1 MKLEELIQE
10 INKKGGLSSF
20 RVCVQVKDD
29 TNSFIVDDVKIDNEN
44 CVILLDVKEVTYW
57 HWITSMLLL
66 KRGGEVMKESTQKAY
81 DSLVSRLKGENYQI
95 TPNDLTE
102 LDTIVNGLSTDYDNA
117 VESLNKSEQQ
127 INQLKQD
134 NWDLYNKI
142 PRGTSNSN
150 TDNNSQNY
158 TVEDL
163 FK

>member
-1 MKLEELIQE
+1 
-10 INKKGGLSSF
+10 
-20 RVCVQVKDD
+20 
-29 TNSFIVDDVKIDNEN
+29 
-44 CVILLDVKEVTYW
+44 
-57 HWITSMLLL
+57 
-66 KRGGEVMKESTQKAY
+66 MKESTQKAY

-127 INQLKQD
+127 ISQLKQD

-142 PRGTSNSN
+142 PRESSNSGA
-150 TDNNSQNY
+150 DNNNQSY
-158 TVEDL
+158 TVDDL

>member
-1 MKLEELIQE
+1 
-10 INKKGGLSSF
+10 
-20 RVCVQVKDD
+20 
-29 TNSFIVDDVKIDNEN
+29 
-44 CVILLDVKEVTYW
+44 
-57 HWITSMLLL
+57 
-66 KRGGEVMKESTQKAY
+66 MKESTQKAY
-81 DSLVSRLKGENYQI
+81 DSLVTRLKGENYQI

-142 PRGTSNSN
+142 PRGSSNGN

-163 FK
+163 FKN

>member
-1 MKLEELIQE
+1 
-10 INKKGGLSSF
+10 
-20 RVCVQVKDD
+20 
-29 TNSFIVDDVKIDNEN
+29 
-44 CVILLDVKEVTYW
+44 
-57 HWITSMLLL
+57 
-66 KRGGEVMKESTQKAY
+66 MKESTQKAY
-81 DSLVSRLKGENYQI
+81 DNLVSRLKGENYQI

-142 PRGTSNSN
+142 PRGSSSGNTDSNSQ
-150 TDNNSQNY
+150 SY

>member
-1 MKLEELIQE
+1 
-10 INKKGGLSSF
+10 
-20 RVCVQVKDD
+20 
-29 TNSFIVDDVKIDNEN
+29 
-44 CVILLDVKEVTYW
+44 
-57 HWITSMLLL
+57 
-66 KRGGEVMKESTQKAY
+66 MKESTQKAY
-81 DSLVSRLKGENYQI
+81 DSLVTRLKGENYQI

-127 INQLKQD
+127 ISQLKQD

-142 PRGTSNSN
+142 PRGSSNSN

-163 FK
+163 FKD

>member
-1 MKLEELIQE
+1 
-10 INKKGGLSSF
+10 
-20 RVCVQVKDD
+20 
-29 TNSFIVDDVKIDNEN
+29 
-44 CVILLDVKEVTYW
+44 
-57 HWITSMLLL
+57 
-66 KRGGEVMKESTQKAY
+66 MKESTQKAY

-142 PRGTSNSN
+142 PRGGSNSN

>member
-1 MKLEELIQE
+1 
-10 INKKGGLSSF
+10 
-20 RVCVQVKDD
+20 
-29 TNSFIVDDVKIDNEN
+29 
-44 CVILLDVKEVTYW
+44 
-57 HWITSMLLL
+57 
-66 KRGGEVMKESTQKAY
+66 MKESTQKAY
-81 DSLVSRLKGENYQI
+81 DSLVTRLKGENYQI

-102 LDTIVNGLSTDYDNA
+102 LDTIVNGLSSDYDNT

-142 PRGTSNSN
+142 PRESSNGN

>member
-1 MKLEELIQE
+1 
-10 INKKGGLSSF
+10 
-20 RVCVQVKDD
+20 
-29 TNSFIVDDVKIDNEN
+29 
-44 CVILLDVKEVTYW
+44 
-57 HWITSMLLL
+57 
-66 KRGGEVMKESTQKAY
+66 MKESTQKAY

-142 PRGTSNSN
+142 PRGSSSGNTDSNSQ
-150 TDNNSQNY
+150 SY

>member
-1 MKLEELIQE
+1 
-10 INKKGGLSSF
+10 
-20 RVCVQVKDD
+20 
-29 TNSFIVDDVKIDNEN
+29 
-44 CVILLDVKEVTYW
+44 
-57 HWITSMLLL
+57 
-66 KRGGEVMKESTQKAY
+66 MKESTQKAY
-81 DSLVSRLKGENYQI
+81 DSLVTRLKGENYQI

-142 PRGTSNSN
+142 PRGSSNIN

-163 FK
+163 FKD

>member
-1 MKLEELIQE
+1 
-10 INKKGGLSSF
+10 
-20 RVCVQVKDD
+20 
-29 TNSFIVDDVKIDNEN
+29 
-44 CVILLDVKEVTYW
+44 
-57 HWITSMLLL
+57 
-66 KRGGEVMKESTQKAY
+66 MKESTQKAY

-102 LDTIVNGLSTDYDNA
+102 LDTIVNGLSTDYDSA

-142 PRGTSNSN
+142 PREGSNGNTDSNSQ
-150 TDNNSQNY
+150 SY